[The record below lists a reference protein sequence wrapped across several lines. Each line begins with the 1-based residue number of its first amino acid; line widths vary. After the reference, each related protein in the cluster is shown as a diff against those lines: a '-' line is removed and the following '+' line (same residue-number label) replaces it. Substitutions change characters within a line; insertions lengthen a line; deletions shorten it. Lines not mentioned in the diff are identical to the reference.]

1 MRTLVINNKHCLNK
15 SESKTKE
22 QKGGFLSMLIGALG
36 ASLLGNLLE
45 GKGLIQASK
54 RATATSQGQ
63 GTIKSG
69 EDCLVLP
76 CLLTNFGIQRYQN
89 VHTVN
94 QAQRR
99 FNLYLFQI

>member
-22 QKGGFLSMLIGALG
+22 QKDGFLSMLIGILG
-36 ASLLGNLLE
+36 ASLGNLLE
-45 GKGLIQASK
+45 GKGVIQASK

-63 GTIKSG
+63 GTITAG

-89 VHTVN
+89 VHSVN

-99 FNLYLFQI
+99 FNLYLFHI